1 MTKIEPIDFKRKRGI
16 PTKYKTLL
24 VLFCIIGI
32 IIHSYWNKQRVE
44 SLIIDQETIMF
55 EEINTQSL
63 IINFMVNNISKI
75 EKSEKV
81 KIEIVDQDNYLITS
95 TIRYLDFK
103 SGRNFFTEQIKFNRR
118 YPDIES
124 RSLRAVITVQPRKL

>member
-16 PTKYKTLL
+16 PTKYKTLI